1 MKNVNLIS
9 SSSQKKGRVYYQ
21 ITKKYR
27 KTKISLS
34 FCKGFRYLFPKKNYF
49 YFIKN
54 YDKMKLTRIFVPI
67 VASLVLYSCA
77 SNNLS
82 YEGKAFKSAYES
94 IKADELKKNLM
105 VIASDEM
112 EGRQTGSEGQKKAGV
127 YMIDYYKNLGVSY
140 PKALGSYYQK
150 VPKEALKSR
159 RGELPDS
166 ENILAFIEGT
176 EKPEEIIVISAH
188 YDHVGTNNGVVYNG
202 ADDDGSGTV
211 AVMEI
216 AEAFQQAKKAGKG
229 PKRSILFLHVTGEEH
244 GLLGSKYYSDNPVF
258 DLKNTVA
265 NLNIDM
271 IGRSDKENEGKNYVY
286 VIGSD
291 MLSTELKK
299 INVAANK
306 ATQNLELNYKYDDPN
321 DPMRLYY
328 RSDHYNF
335 AKHGIPVAFFFDGI
349 HEDYHQPTD
358 DPEKI
363 DYPLLQKRAQLVFAT
378 AWELANRKERIV
390 VDKK

>member
-9 SSSQKKGRVYYQ
+9 SSSQKKGRIYYQ

-54 YDKMKLTRIFVPI
+54 YEKMKLTRIFVPI

-82 YEGKAFKSAYES
+82 YEGKAFKTAYES

-244 GLLGSKYYSDNPVF
+244 GLLGSKYYSENPVF
-258 DLKNTVA
+258 NLENTVV

-271 IGRSDKENEGKNYVY
+271 IGRSDKDNEGKNYVY

>member
-9 SSSQKKGRVYYQ
+9 SSSQKKGRIYYQ

-188 YDHVGTNNGVVYNG
+188 YDHVGNNNGVIYNG

-216 AEAFQQAKKAGKG
+216 AEAFQQAKKSGKG

-244 GLLGSKYYSDNPVF
+244 GLLGSKYYSENPVF

-286 VIGSD
+286 IIGSD

-321 DPMRLYY
+321 DSMRLYY

>member
-1 MKNVNLIS
+1 
-9 SSSQKKGRVYYQ
+9 
-21 ITKKYR
+21 
-27 KTKISLS
+27 
-34 FCKGFRYLFPKKNYF
+34 
-49 YFIKN
+49 
-54 YDKMKLTRIFVPI
+54 MKLSMLFVSL
-67 VASLVLYSCA
+67 VASLVMFSCA

-82 YEGKAFKSAYES
+82 YEGKAFKNAYAS

-112 EGRQTGSEGQKKAGV
+112 QGRDTGSEGQKAAGK
-127 YMIDYYKNLGVSY
+127 YMINFYKNLGISY
-140 PKALGSYYQK
+140 PKALGSYYQI
-150 VPKEALKSR
+150 VPKEALKTR
-159 RGELPDS
+159 RGDLPES

-176 EKPEEIIVISAH
+176 EKPEEIIVVSAH
-188 YDHVGTNNGVVYNG
+188 YDHVGTKDGVVYNG

-216 AEAFQQAKKAGKG
+216 AEAFQEAKKAGKG

-258 DLKNTVA
+258 DMKNTVVD
-265 NLNIDM
+265 LNIDM
-271 IGRSDKENEGKNYVY
+271 IGRSDKENEGKDYVY
-286 VIGSD
+286 VIGSE
-291 MLSTELKK
+291 MLSSQLKV
-299 INVAANK
+299 INEAANK
-306 ATQNLELNYKYDDPN
+306 ITHNLELNYKYDDPN
-321 DPMRLYY
+321 DTQRLYY

-335 AKHGIPVAFFFDGI
+335 AKHGVPVAFFFDGI
-349 HEDYHQPTD
+349 HADYHQPTD

-378 AWELANRKERIV
+378 AWELANRNGRIL

>member
-1 MKNVNLIS
+1 MKNVNLIFS
-9 SSSQKKGRVYYQ
+9 SYQKKGRVYYQ

-54 YDKMKLTRIFVPI
+54 YEKMKLTRIFVPI

-82 YEGKAFKSAYES
+82 YEGKAFKTAYES

-188 YDHVGTNNGVVYNG
+188 YDHVGTNNGVIYNG

>member
-9 SSSQKKGRVYYQ
+9 SSSQKKGRIYYQ

-54 YDKMKLTRIFVPI
+54 YEKMKLTRIFVPI

-82 YEGKAFKSAYES
+82 YEGKAFKTAYES
-94 IKADELKKNLM
+94 IKPDELKKNLM

-127 YMIDYYKNLGVSY
+127 YMIEYYKNLGVSY

-188 YDHVGTNNGVVYNG
+188 YDHVGNNNGVIYNG

-244 GLLGSKYYSDNPVF
+244 GLLGSKYYSENPVF

-286 VIGSD
+286 VIGSE

-335 AKHGIPVAFFFDGI
+335 AKHGIPVVFFFDGI

>member
-1 MKNVNLIS
+1 MKNVNLIFS
-9 SSSQKKGRVYYQ
+9 SSHKKGRVYYQ

-27 KTKISLS
+27 KAKINLS

-54 YDKMKLTRIFVPI
+54 YEKMKLTRIFVPI

-82 YEGKAFKSAYES
+82 YEGKAFRTAYES

-188 YDHVGTNNGVVYNG
+188 YDHVGTNNGVIYNG

-244 GLLGSKYYSDNPVF
+244 GLLGSKYYSENPVF
-258 DLKNTVA
+258 ELKNTVV

>member
-1 MKNVNLIS
+1 
-9 SSSQKKGRVYYQ
+9 
-21 ITKKYR
+21 
-27 KTKISLS
+27 
-34 FCKGFRYLFPKKNYF
+34 
-49 YFIKN
+49 
-54 YDKMKLTRIFVPI
+54 
-67 VASLVLYSCA
+67 
-77 SNNLS
+77 
-82 YEGKAFKSAYES
+82 
-94 IKADELKKNLM
+94 
-105 VIASDEM
+105 
-112 EGRQTGSEGQKKAGV
+112 
-127 YMIDYYKNLGVSY
+127 
-140 PKALGSYYQK
+140 
-150 VPKEALKSR
+150 
-159 RGELPDS
+159 
-166 ENILAFIEGT
+166 
-176 EKPEEIIVISAH
+176 
-188 YDHVGTNNGVVYNG
+188 
-202 ADDDGSGTV
+202 
-211 AVMEI
+211 
-216 AEAFQQAKKAGKG
+216 
-229 PKRSILFLHVTGEEH
+229 
-244 GLLGSKYYSDNPVF
+244 
-258 DLKNTVA
+258 
-265 NLNIDM
+265 M

>member
-1 MKNVNLIS
+1 
-9 SSSQKKGRVYYQ
+9 
-21 ITKKYR
+21 
-27 KTKISLS
+27 
-34 FCKGFRYLFPKKNYF
+34 
-49 YFIKN
+49 
-54 YDKMKLTRIFVPI
+54 
-67 VASLVLYSCA
+67 
-77 SNNLS
+77 
-82 YEGKAFKSAYES
+82 
-94 IKADELKKNLM
+94 
-105 VIASDEM
+105 
-112 EGRQTGSEGQKKAGV
+112 
-127 YMIDYYKNLGVSY
+127 
-140 PKALGSYYQK
+140 
-150 VPKEALKSR
+150 
-159 RGELPDS
+159 
-166 ENILAFIEGT
+166 
-176 EKPEEIIVISAH
+176 VISAH

-216 AEAFQQAKKAGKG
+216 AEAFQQAKKSGKG
-229 PKRSILFLHVTGEEH
+229 PKRSVLFLHVTGEEH
-244 GLLGSKYYSDNPVF
+244 GLLGSKYYSENPVF

>member
-1 MKNVNLIS
+1 
-9 SSSQKKGRVYYQ
+9 
-21 ITKKYR
+21 
-27 KTKISLS
+27 
-34 FCKGFRYLFPKKNYF
+34 
-49 YFIKN
+49 
-54 YDKMKLTRIFVPI
+54 MKLARIFVPI
-67 VASLVLYSCA
+67 VASVLLYSCA

-105 VIASDEM
+105 IIASDEM

-127 YMIDYYKNLGVSY
+127 YMIDFYKNIGVSY
-140 PKALGSYYQK
+140 PEVLGSYYQK

-159 RGELPDS
+159 RGELSDS
-166 ENILAFIEGT
+166 ENILAFIKGT

-216 AEAFQQAKKAGKG
+216 AEAFQQAKKSGKG

-258 DLKNTVA
+258 DLKNTVV

-271 IGRSDKENEGKNYVY
+271 IGRSDKENLGENYVY

-291 MLSTELKK
+291 MLSAELKK

-358 DPEKI
+358 DPKKI

-390 VDKK
+390 VEKK